1 MPQMEYSIEFEP
13 VEDYLYAR
21 TTGLRTRKNV
31 ISLTQE
37 IFEKAIALGHSK
49 VLVDVRGLEGKLGAL
64 DSYLMVTE
72 AFRPIRWKGLS
83 KAAILDDRAFSV
95 RERFSELVARNR
107 GYDYRIFY
115 DREHAAEWLLAE

>member
-1 MPQMEYSIEFEP
+1 MPQTEYSVEFEP

-21 TTGLRTRKNV
+21 TIGLRTRDSV

-37 IFEKAIALGHSK
+37 IFEKAIALGHTK
-49 VLVDVRGLEGKLGAL
+49 VLVDVRGLEGRLEAL
-64 DSYLMVTE
+64 DSYLLVTE
-72 AFRPIRWKGLS
+72 GFRSIRWKGLN

-107 GYDYRIFY
+107 GYNYRIFY